1 LYQPP
6 CFTSQT
12 FRFLGK
18 EVWWAWSFVKTDLS
32 SQKICQFTD
41 HNISLDKIKDPIK
54 NLEMDKQEALQII
67 LMKAGELYQA
77 YTSGFL
83 GREDF
88 RKFFDNISASL
99 AVPAITDTQL
109 DEYTKTVKNGDGKL
123 SFEEL
128 LNATKPILD

>member
-1 LYQPP
+1 M
-6 CFTSQT
+6 
-12 FRFLGK
+12 
-18 EVWWAWSFVKTDLS
+18 E
-32 SQKICQFTD
+32 
-41 HNISLDKIKDPIK
+41 
-54 NLEMDKQEALQII
+54 KQEALQII

-128 LNATKPILD
+128 LNATKPILDQL